1 MPSYS
6 VFSPEVTQN
15 NVRTAQEAVARGD
28 LQHAFFHISSA
39 LTSDPLNREWR
50 AILDDVI
57 RRVPDAEVF
66 ARQDQAKFDFIT
78 AAGRAYVRAARH
90 DFKTALPLL
99 AQVANNPRAAASS
112 AARMVSGKLSSVA
125 RRAFQR
131 S

>member
-6 VFSPEVTQN
+6 VFSPEATEN
-15 NVRTAQEAVARGD
+15 NVRTAQEAIARGD

-78 AAGRAYVRAARH
+78 VAGRAYLRAARH
-90 DFKTALPLL
+90 DFVLCARERRRTTVNEMSARHSTLT
-99 AQVANNPRAAASS
+99 RA
-112 AARMVSGKLSSVA
+112 
-125 RRAFQR
+125 
-131 S
+131 